1 MNQVDDMLGADVE
14 ALLSNE
20 DYGHLGC
27 SDHDMPYVVPVHF
40 VFDKPSIYIYT
51 TEGKK
56 QEIIFR
62 NPKVCLQVENVK
74 SDADWR
80 SVVITGTAVKV
91 TDPTERERAIGL
103 LTRRNPTLSPAI
115 SIRWMDNWVRENREV
130 VLRIDPSRMTGRRSV
145 NLNIASASAR
155 PKFCGHDKIF

>member
-1 MNQVDDMLGADVE
+1 MNQVDDMANPDIE
-14 ALLSNE
+14 ALLSNQ

-27 SDHDMPYVVPVHF
+27 SDHDAPYVVPVHF
-40 VFDKPSIYIYT
+40 VFDKPRIYIYT

-56 QEIIFR
+56 YEIIAR

-80 SVVITGTAVKV
+80 SVVVTGNAVKV
-91 TDPTERERAIGL
+91 TDPAERERAIGL
-103 LTRRNPTLSPAI
+103 LTIRNPTLSPAI

-130 VLRIDPSRMTGRRSV
+130 VLRIDPSRMTGRSSA
-145 NLNIASASAR
+145 NLNIASASVR
-155 PKFCGHDKIF
+155 PRFCGHDKIF